1 MSSMFFVQ
9 RMEAPV
15 AAYGSLIWVG
25 QALGPRVEAITE
37 DLIRVTEQMIPLNDV
52 AADLAEMRAAS
63 IAENIAA
70 VQHVL
75 ANGIN
80 PSTVSPP
87 AGAAAYA
94 QRLARRGVP
103 LTILLRAYGLGQYRI
118 LDAAIGLILA
128 VPGPDQPAR
137 IAEVLKFAGT
147 YLDRLNSSMGR
158 IYEAERDRWLSSRQ
172 AARQQWIAR
181 LLDNEDVD
189 VAAAEEVL
197 NYRLDQPHHAAE
209 VWSTAT
215 GTDAARALEQARQLL
230 SAAMRTRG
238 SELVA
243 ASGDRAMCLWFPI
256 EEPCALHELTE
267 QVEAS
272 GLPVRVALGPIGE
285 GLPGFRRSARSA
297 ARAKALAI
305 SAGETAPTVVDYDA
319 IAPFALLTDDP
330 DELAGLVHR
339 VLGPLAGDG
348 TKVELLRNTLEV
360 FLAEG
365 ASYSRTARVLD
376 VHRNTVQYRI
386 QQVTGRYGIAVDT
399 DTFELRFALGIC
411 RWYRHVL
418 TRTI

>member
-1 MSSMFFVQ
+1 M
-9 RMEAPV
+9 
-15 AAYGSLIWVG
+15 AAYGSLVWVG
-25 QALGPRVEAITE
+25 QALAPRVDAITE

-52 AADLAEMRAAS
+52 AADLGEMRAAS

-70 VQHVL
+70 VQYVL
-75 ANGIN
+75 ANSIDPAN
-80 PSTVSPP
+80 VSPP

-128 VPGPDQPAR
+128 TPGPDQPAR
-137 IAEVLKFAGT
+137 IAELLKFAGT

-181 LLDNEDVD
+181 LLDNDDVD

-197 NYRLDQPHHAAE
+197 DYRLDQCHHAAE
-209 VWSTAT
+209 VWSTVT
-215 GTDAARALEQARQLL
+215 GTDAVRALEQARQLL
-230 SAAMRTRG
+230 SAAMRTG
-238 SELVA
+238 GTELVA
-243 ASGDRAMCLWFPI
+243 ASGDRAMCLWFPT
-256 EEPCALHELTE
+256 EQACALDELTA
-267 QVEAS
+267 QLEAS
-272 GLPVRVALGPIGE
+272 GLPVRVALGPVGD
-285 GLPGFRRSARSA
+285 GLSGFRRSARSA
-297 ARAKALAI
+297 ARAKALVV
-305 SAGETAPTVVDYDA
+305 SAGETAPAVVDYTA
-319 IAPFALLTDDP
+319 IAPFALLSDDP

-339 VLGPLAGDG
+339 VLGPLAVEGAK
-348 TKVELLRNTLEV
+348 TELLRNTLDV
-360 FLAEG
+360 FLAEA
-365 ASYSRTARVLD
+365 ASFSRTARVLG

>member
-1 MSSMFFVQ
+1 M
-9 RMEAPV
+9 
-15 AAYGSLIWVG
+15 AAYGSLVWVG
-25 QALGPRVEAITE
+25 QALGPRVETITE

-70 VQHVL
+70 VQYVL
-75 ANGIN
+75 ANSID
-80 PSTVSPP
+80 PATVSPP
-87 AGAAAYA
+87 PGAAAYA

-128 VPGPDQPAR
+128 VPGADQPAR
-137 IAEVLKFAGT
+137 IAELLKFAGT

-181 LLDNEDVD
+181 LLDNDDVD

-197 NYRLDQPHHAAE
+197 DYRLDRRHRAAE

-215 GTDAARALEQARQLL
+215 GTEAVRALEQARQLL
-230 SAAMRTRG
+230 SAAMRTDG
-238 SELVA
+238 AELVA
-243 ASGDRAMCLWFPI
+243 ASGDRAMCIWFPT
-256 EEPCALHELTE
+256 EQPRTLELTA
-267 QVEAS
+267 QLEAS

-297 ARAKALAI
+297 ARAKALVA
-305 SAGETAPTVVDYDA
+305 SAGETAPTVVDYDT
-319 IAPFALLTDDP
+319 IAPFALLSDDP

-348 TKVELLRNTLEV
+348 AKVALLRNTLEV

-411 RWYRHVL
+411 RWYHHVL

>member
-1 MSSMFFVQ
+1 M
-9 RMEAPV
+9 
-15 AAYGSLIWVG
+15 AAYGSLVWVG
-25 QALGPRVEAITE
+25 QALGPRVEAITT

-70 VQHVL
+70 VQYVL
-75 ANGIN
+75 ANGID
-80 PSTVSPP
+80 PSTVTPP
-87 AGAAAYA
+87 PGAAAYA

-181 LLDNEDVD
+181 LLDHDEVD

-197 NYRLDQPHHAAE
+197 GYRLDRRHHAAE
-209 VWSTAT
+209 VWAT
-215 GTDAARALEQARQLL
+215 VTGADAVRGLEQARQLL
-230 SAAMRTRG
+230 TAVMGTGGA
-238 SELVA
+238 ELVA
-243 ASGDRAMCLWFPI
+243 ASGDRAMCLWFPVGQ
-256 EEPCALHELTE
+256 PCAVEDITA

-272 GLPVRVALGPIGE
+272 GLPVRVALGPVGE
-285 GLPGFRRSARSA
+285 GLAGFRRSARSA
-297 ARAKALAI
+297 ARAKALAV
-305 SAGETAPTVVDYDA
+305 SAGETAPTVVDYDTF
-319 IAPFALLTDDP
+319 APFALLSDDP
-330 DELAGLVHR
+330 DELTGLVHR
-339 VLGPLAGDG
+339 ILGPLAGNG
-348 TKVELLRNTLEV
+348 TKVELLRDTLDV

-411 RWYRHVL
+411 RWYPHVL

>member
-1 MSSMFFVQ
+1 
-9 RMEAPV
+9 MEAPV

-75 ANGIN
+75 ANGID

-197 NYRLDQPHHAAE
+197 NYRLDQRHHAAE

-215 GTDAARALEQARQLL
+215 GTDAVRALEQARQLL
-230 SAAMRTRG
+230 SAAMRTGG

-297 ARAKALAI
+297 ARAKALAV
-305 SAGETAPTVVDYDA
+305 SAGESAPTVVDYDA

>member
-1 MSSMFFVQ
+1 M
-9 RMEAPV
+9 
-15 AAYGSLIWVG
+15 AAYGSLVWVG
-25 QALGPRVEAITE
+25 QALAPHVDAITE

-70 VQHVL
+70 VQYVL
-75 ANGIN
+75 ANNID
-80 PSTVSPP
+80 PATVSPP

-103 LTILLRAYGLGQYRI
+103 LTILLRAYGLGQYRV
-118 LDAAIGLILA
+118 LDAAIGLTLA

-137 IAEVLKFAGT
+137 IAELLTFAGA

-181 LLDNEDVD
+181 LLDSDDVD

-197 NYRLDQPHHAAE
+197 DYRLDRRHHAAE
-209 VWSTAT
+209 VWTTVT
-215 GTDAARALEQARQLL
+215 GTDAVRALEQARQLL
-230 SAAMRTRG
+230 STAMRTG
-238 SELVA
+238 GTELVA
-243 ASGDRAMCLWFPI
+243 ASGDRAMCLWFPDQQ
-256 EEPCALHELTE
+256 PCPPEELTA
-267 QVEAS
+267 QLTAA
-272 GLPVRVALGPIGE
+272 GLPVRVALGPVAD
-285 GLPGFRRSARSA
+285 GLPGFRRTARSA

-305 SAGETAPTVVDYDA
+305 SAGETAPTVLDYDTV
-319 IAPFALLTDDP
+319 APFALLSDDP
-330 DELAGLVHR
+330 VELAGLVHR
-339 VLGPLAGDG
+339 VLGPLASDG
-348 TKVELLRNTLEV
+348 AKAELLRNTLDV

-365 ASYSRTARVLD
+365 ASFSRTARVLD

-399 DTFELRFALGIC
+399 DTFRLRFALGVC
-411 RWYRHVL
+411 RWNRHVL

>member
-75 ANGIN
+75 ANGID

-305 SAGETAPTVVDYDA
+305 SAGRPHPPWSTT
-319 IAPFALLTDDP
+319 T
-330 DELAGLVHR
+330 R
-339 VLGPLAGDG
+339 
-348 TKVELLRNTLEV
+348 
-360 FLAEG
+360 
-365 ASYSRTARVLD
+365 SRPSR
-376 VHRNTVQYRI
+376 
-386 QQVTGRYGIAVDT
+386 
-399 DTFELRFALGIC
+399 C
-411 RWYRHVL
+411 
-418 TRTI
+418 

>member
-75 ANGIN
+75 ANGID

-197 NYRLDQPHHAAE
+197 NYRLDQRHHAAE

-215 GTDAARALEQARQLL
+215 GTDAVRALEQARQLL
-230 SAAMRTRG
+230 SAAMRTGG

-297 ARAKALAI
+297 ARAKALAV
-305 SAGETAPTVVDYDA
+305 SAGESAPTVVDYDA

>member
-1 MSSMFFVQ
+1 M
-9 RMEAPV
+9 
-15 AAYGSLIWVG
+15 AAYGTLVWVG
-25 QALGPRVEAITE
+25 RALGPLTGAITE

-63 IAENIAA
+63 IAENITA
-70 VQHVL
+70 VQYVL
-75 ANGIN
+75 ANNID
-80 PSTVSPP
+80 PATVSPP

-103 LTILLRAYGLGQYRI
+103 LTILLRAYGLGQYRV
-118 LDAAIGLILA
+118 LDAAIGLVLA
-128 VPGPDQPAR
+128 VPGPEQPAR
-137 IAEVLKFAGT
+137 IAELLKFAGA

-181 LLDNEDVD
+181 LLDNDDVD
-189 VAAAEEVL
+189 VTAAEEVL
-197 NYRLDQPHHAAE
+197 NYRLDQRHYAAE
-209 VWSTAT
+209 VWAT
-215 GTDAARALEQARQLL
+215 VTGADAVRALEQARQLL
-230 SAAMRTRG
+230 SAAMRTG
-238 SELVA
+238 GTELVA
-243 ASGDRAMCLWFPI
+243 ASGDRAMCIWFPADD
-256 EEPCALHELTE
+256 PLALAELAE
-267 QVEAS
+267 QVEVS
-272 GLPVRVALGPIGE
+272 GLPVRVALGPVGE

-297 ARAKALAI
+297 ARAKALVV
-305 SAGETAPTVVDYDA
+305 SAGETAPIVVDYDT
-319 IAPFALLTDDP
+319 IAPFALLSDDP

-348 TKVELLRNTLEV
+348 TKVALLRNTLEV

-365 ASYSRTARVLD
+365 GSYSRTARVLD

-386 QQVTGRYGIAVDT
+386 QQVTARYGITVDV

>member
-1 MSSMFFVQ
+1 M
-9 RMEAPV
+9 
-15 AAYGSLIWVG
+15 G
-25 QALGPRVEAITE
+25 QALGPRVDAITD
-37 DLIRVTEQMIPLNDV
+37 DLIRVTEQMIPLNDI

-70 VQHVL
+70 VQYVL
-75 ANGIN
+75 ANNID
-80 PSTVSPP
+80 PATISPP

-137 IAEVLKFAGT
+137 IAELLKFAGT

-158 IYEAERDRWLSSRQ
+158 IYEEERDRWVSSRQ

-181 LLDNEDVD
+181 LLDSDDVD
-189 VAAAEEVL
+189 VAATEEVL
-197 NYRLDQPHHAAE
+197 GYRLDQRHHAAE
-209 VWSTAT
+209 VWSTVT
-215 GTDAARALEQARQLL
+215 GADAVRALEQARQLL
-230 SAAMRTRG
+230 SAAMRTDG
-238 SELVA
+238 NELVA
-243 ASGDRAMCLWFPI
+243 ASGDRAMCIWFAASQ
-256 EEPCALHELTE
+256 PCAVSDLTA
-267 QVEAS
+267 QLEAA
-272 GLPVRVALGPIGE
+272 GLPVHVALGRACD
-285 GLPGFRRSARSA
+285 GLSGFRRSARSA
-297 ARAKALAI
+297 ARAKALAV
-305 SAGETAPTVVDYDA
+305 SAGETAPAVVAYHA
-319 IAPFALLTDDP
+319 IAPFALLSDDP
-330 DELAGLVHR
+330 DELADLVHR
-339 VLGPLAGDG
+339 VLGPLAGEG
-348 TKVELLRNTLEV
+348 AKVELLRNTLDV

-365 ASYSRTARVLD
+365 ASFSRTARVLG

-411 RWYRHVL
+411 RWYRHIL

>member
-1 MSSMFFVQ
+1 M
-9 RMEAPV
+9 
-15 AAYGSLIWVG
+15 AAYGSLVWVG
-25 QALGPRVEAITE
+25 QALGPRVDAITA

-70 VQHVL
+70 VQYVL
-75 ANGIN
+75 ANGID
-80 PSTVSPP
+80 PATAGPP
-87 AGAAAYA
+87 PGAAAYA

-118 LDAAIGLILA
+118 LDAAIGLVLA

-137 IAEVLKFAGT
+137 IAELLKFAGT

-181 LLDNEDVD
+181 LLDNDDVD
-189 VAAAEEVL
+189 VAAAQEVL
-197 NYRLDQPHHAAE
+197 GYQLDQWHYATE
-209 VWSTAT
+209 VWSTVT
-215 GTDAARALEQARQLL
+215 GAEAVRALEQARQLL
-230 SAAMRTRG
+230 AAAMGTG
-238 SELVA
+238 GAELVA
-243 ASGDRAMCLWFPI
+243 ASGDRAMCLWFPTGQ
-256 EEPCALHELTE
+256 PCAVEELTA
-267 QVEAS
+267 QLAAS
-272 GLPVRVALGPIGE
+272 GLPIRVALGPVGE

-297 ARAKALAI
+297 ARAKALVV
-305 SAGETAPTVVDYDA
+305 SAGETAPTVVDYDT
-319 IAPFALLTDDP
+319 IAPFALLSDDP
-330 DELAGLVHR
+330 DELTGLVHR
-339 VLGPLAGDG
+339 VLGSLAGDG
-348 TKVELLRNTLEV
+348 AKVELLRNTLEV

-386 QQVTGRYGIAVDT
+386 QQVTGRYGIAVET

-411 RWYRHVL
+411 RWYPHVL